1 MEATFLRALPA
12 SSTCTSLWS
21 STSTGEKV
29 ATELTLP
36 NLAGSN
42 KNPVFSL
49 ECRSLVGLVAHDV
62 TACGCELHPHSC
74 FCQRV
79 QAPISMDNLCVRWRR
94 DNEQFVLL
102 STSTALCDDHGT
114 LACVVRHCAET
125 TAVHVSKDGA
135 PQTFFA
141 ALTEASQSFTVW
153 SSTLLSRFYL
163 DFLAFTVVFEVQRED
178 QWF

>member
-1 MEATFLRALPA
+1 MCSVAK
-12 SSTCTSLWS
+12 
-21 STSTGEKV
+21 EK
-29 ATELTLP
+29 
-36 NLAGSN
+36 
-42 KNPVFSL
+42 
-49 ECRSLVGLVAHDV
+49 
-62 TACGCELHPHSC
+62 
-74 FCQRV
+74 
-79 QAPISMDNLCVRWRR
+79 
-94 DNEQFVLL
+94 EQFVLL